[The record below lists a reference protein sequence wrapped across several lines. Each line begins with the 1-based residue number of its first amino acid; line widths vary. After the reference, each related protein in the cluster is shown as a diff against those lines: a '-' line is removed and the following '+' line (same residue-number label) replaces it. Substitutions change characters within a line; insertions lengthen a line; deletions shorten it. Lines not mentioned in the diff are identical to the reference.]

1 MQLINDQPALR
12 RSRGSAGAVAL
23 LLLGGVMLAACG
35 SSASSSSASTSSA
48 STSTSSAGTSSAG
61 AGATVKITLTEWAL
75 IPDVSSASA
84 GAITFDVTNA
94 GTMFTHEF
102 VVIKTDLAA
111 ADLPVDAAGKV
122 NETAAG
128 VANVGEISE
137 ILMGANKSVS
147 LTLQPGKYV
156 LICNIVEAAG
166 GHESHYTKGMRA
178 AFTVN

>member
-1 MQLINDQPALR
+1 MPAP
-12 RSRGSAGAVAL
+12 
-23 LLLGGVMLAACG
+23 AA
-35 SSASSSSASTSSA
+35 T
-48 STSTSSAGTSSAG
+48 STSTSSTA
-61 AGATVKITLTEWAL
+61 AGATVKVTLTEWAV

-102 VVIKTDLAA
+102 VVIKTDLAP

-128 VANVGEISE
+128 VANVGEIGE

-166 GHESHYTKGMRA
+166 GHESHYNKGMRA

>member
-1 MQLINDQPALR
+1 MQLFNDQLAR
-12 RSRGSAGAVAL
+12 GRSRGPAGAVAV

-35 SSASSSSASTSSA
+35 SSASTSSASASTSSA
-48 STSTSSAGTSSAG
+48 STSSSTA
-61 AGATVKITLTEWAL
+61 AGATVKVTLTEWAV
-75 IPDVSSASA
+75 IPDISTASA

-102 VVIKTDLAA
+102 VVIKTDLAP

-128 VANVGEISE
+128 VANVGEIGE

-166 GHESHYTKGMRA
+166 GHESHYNKGMRA

>member
-1 MQLINDQPALR
+1 MQLINDQLARR

-35 SSASSSSASTSSA
+35 SSAS
-48 STSTSSAGTSSAG
+48 TSSAGTSSAG
-61 AGATVKITLTEWAL
+61 TSSAGTSSTAAGATVKITLTEWAL

-128 VANVGEISE
+128 VANVGEIGE
-137 ILMGANKSVS
+137 VLIGANKTVS